1 MLTRDVTSETEID
14 STTRFW
20 DFFVDIFYRL
30 CDNKPQ
36 WEDLNGPRSYDS
48 TPNLFTYGFG
58 RGKLPCRFYN
68 VHPTLIG

>member
-1 MLTRDVTSETEID
+1 MSLRTLK
-14 STTRFW
+14 STQQP
-20 DFFVDIFYRL
+20 DFGTFLSTFHRL
-30 CDNKPQ
+30 YGNKPQ